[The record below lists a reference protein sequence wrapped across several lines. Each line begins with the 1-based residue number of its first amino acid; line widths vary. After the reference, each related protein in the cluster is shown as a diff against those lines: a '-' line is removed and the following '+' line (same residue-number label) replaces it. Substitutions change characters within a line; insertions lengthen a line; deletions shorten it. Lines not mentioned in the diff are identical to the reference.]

1 MAVRTGDD
9 GMKFLSALQRG
20 VSGFDRPSEICS
32 AVPFSITGAGTKNA
46 NPGSSLERSL
56 EK

>member
-1 MAVRTGDD
+1 MRMGGD

-32 AVPFSITGAGTKNA
+32 SLPFFITGAGTKNA
-46 NPGSSLERSL
+46 NLRSSLERSL
-56 EK
+56 EM

>member
-1 MAVRTGDD
+1 MRTGGN

-20 VSGFDRPSEICS
+20 VSGFDRPSEIFS
-32 AVPFSITGAGTKNA
+32 AVPFSITGAATKNA
-46 NPGSSLERSL
+46 NVGSSLERSL

>member
-1 MAVRTGDD
+1 MRMGGD

-32 AVPFSITGAGTKNA
+32 TVPFSITGTGTKNA
-46 NPGSSLERSL
+46 NPGSSLKRSL

>member
-1 MAVRTGDD
+1 MRMGGD

-20 VSGFDRPSEICS
+20 VSGFDRLAEICS
-32 AVPFSITGAGTKNA
+32 ALPYFITGAGTKNA
-46 NPGSSLERSL
+46 NLGSSPKRSL

>member
-1 MAVRTGDD
+1 MRTGSD

-32 AVPFSITGAGTKNA
+32 SVPFSITGAGTKNA
-46 NPGSSLERSL
+46 NLGSSLERSL